1 MKLKKKEIIM
11 LNKKLIAGSIFALM
25 SAPALAVPSFSYTAG
40 SVSQEGSATLANVA
54 LPEVTITSGAEY
66 SDDDLI
72 VIDYNV
78 ALATGYVPAS
88 TLSMYARC
96 IDGTAGGA
104 TVITGDANDNG
115 GELTLGLLSSNAAAG
130 SVTYR
135 VTDVSYAVT
144 TSTVGGAAAV
154 AGECVTSQN
163 SSVGAAL
170 SLGTPLV
177 DAAAARALGSVTG
190 TYHATLPNGTTD
202 IDGGLANLAFVTGAG
217 AAAVT
222 TSSMVNFVAQ
232 YADAPVGAA
241 AGGNTGLSGT
251 IDVTAGAPRSIFTA
265 VGGAAAAQTA
275 SGIITVA
282 KTAGLVSP
290 TADVATTVTLYG
302 DFSFLADENAVTPGI
317 QNDAF
322 IAGIAGGAAAAAST
336 TITSSSMSWTF
347 GTVAAPAAVGN
358 VTISFDNGNNGDDG
372 VVVAAGAGT
381 RAISDGAFTYDVSLA
396 YTDGGTDGVGAGA
409 VAGTSALTSGG
420 ALGSWGLNGSS
431 TVISNYPLSSAV
443 TQFVWVTNTGAQDGG
458 IFATAIGGTGAQ
470 TMASCDLGVS
480 SGAGEIIRITDELNT
495 CLTAA
500 GMTAGR
506 AEIPV
511 TVNAAAA
518 SIGVYAGYKHDVDA
532 DRLNLTQ

>member
-1 MKLKKKEIIM
+1 M

-25 SAPALAVPSFSYTAG
+25 SAPALAIPSFSYTAS
-40 SVSQEGSATLANVA
+40 SVSQEGSATLASVA

-88 TLSMYARC
+88 TLSMYAQC
-96 IDGTAGGA
+96 TDGTAAGGV
-104 TVITGDANDNG
+104 VIDGDANDNG

-135 VTDVSYAVT
+135 VTDLSYAVT
-144 TSTVGGAAAV
+144 ASGAAA
-154 AGECVTSQN
+154 AGVCVTSAN
-163 SSVGAAL
+163 SSVGAVL

-177 DAAAARALGSVTG
+177 DAAAARALGTVTG

-202 IDGGLANLAFVTGAG
+202 IDGGLANLSFVTGAG

-222 TSSMVNFVAQ
+222 TSSMVNFLSQ
-232 YADAPVGAA
+232 YVDAPVGAL

-251 IDVTAGAPRSIFTA
+251 IDVTAAAPRSLFTDPD
-265 VGGAAAAQTA
+265 GAGVLTAGQTA
-275 SGIITVA
+275 SGIITIA

-290 TADVATTVTLYG
+290 TADVSTTVTLYG
-302 DFSFLADENAVTPGI
+302 DFSFLADEDATTAGV
-317 QNDAF
+317 QNNAF
-322 IAGIAGGAAAAAST
+322 IAGIAGGAAAAASS

-347 GTVAAPAAVGN
+347 GTALAAVAAAN

-372 VVVAAGAGT
+372 VVVAAGAGA
-381 RAISDGAFTYDVSLA
+381 RAISDGAFTYDVSIA
-396 YTDGGTDGVGAGA
+396 YTDGGTGGLGGATA

-420 ALGSWGLNGSS
+420 ALGAWGLNGSS

-495 CLTAA
+495 CLTDA

-506 AEIPV
+506 AEITV

>member
-1 MKLKKKEIIM
+1 M

-88 TLSMYARC
+88 TLSMYANC

-144 TSTVGGAAAV
+144 TSTAAGAAAA

-163 SSVGAAL
+163 SSVGAVL

-232 YADAPVGAA
+232 YADAPVGAV
-241 AGGNTGLSGT
+241 AGGNTPLSGT
-251 IDVTAGAPRSIFTA
+251 IDVTNAAPRSLFTGVA
-265 VGGAAAAQTA
+265 GQTA
-275 SGIITVA
+275 SGIITLD
-282 KTAGLVSP
+282 KTAGLTSP
-290 TADVATTVTLYG
+290 TADVSTTVTLYG
-302 DFSFLADENAVTPGI
+302 DFSFLADEDAVTPGV
-317 QNDAF
+317 QNNAF
-322 IAGIAGGAAAAAST
+322 IAGIAGGGAAAAST

-347 GTVAAPAAVGN
+347 GTVAAPAAVGD

-372 VVVAAGAGT
+372 VVVLAGAGT

-396 YTDGGTDGVGAGA
+396 YTDGGTNGAGAGA
-409 VAGTSALTSGG
+409 VAGTSALTTSG
-420 ALGSWGLNGSS
+420 ALGAWGLNGSS

-443 TQFVWVTNTGAQDGG
+443 TQFVWVTNTGTQDGG

-470 TMASCDLGVS
+470 TMASCDLGIS

-506 AEIPV
+506 AEVTV
-511 TVNAAAA
+511 TVNASALV
-518 SIGVYAGYKHDVDA
+518 IGVYAGYKHNVDA